1 MSVDFSSNCH
11 IYSKQ
16 GVTVTDLDE
25 VLQQGFTG
33 SLIEWATLIDFID
46 KNKNTLKKDD
56 LIRLFILSEQYR
68 NYFNTERLEAK
79 QIEKNGKYFTTQT
92 RKKPLDIRRENIY
105 PRIYEYIPPEIDANN
120 ITPEVNLEVNDNILQ
135 QQTPAEEHRLTGWAV
150 SLASS

>member
-92 RKKPLDIRRENIY
+92 RKN
-105 PRIYEYIPPEIDANN
+105 
-120 ITPEVNLEVNDNILQ
+120 
-135 QQTPAEEHRLTGWAV
+135 H
-150 SLASS
+150 